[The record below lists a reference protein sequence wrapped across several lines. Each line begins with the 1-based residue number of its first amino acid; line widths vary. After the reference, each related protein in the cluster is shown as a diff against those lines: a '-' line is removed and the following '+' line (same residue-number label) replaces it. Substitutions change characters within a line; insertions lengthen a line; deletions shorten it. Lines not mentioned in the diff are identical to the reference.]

1 MEADILF
8 MPYNYLFLLDARS
21 TDDQPIIDIENSI
34 IIVDEAH
41 NIRAFAEDQGSFEIS
56 DQQLETCLEELKWIE
71 EEGKEGGRE
80 IDIVRD
86 LTTHW

>member
-56 DQQLETCLEELKWIE
+56 N
-71 EEGKEGGRE
+71 
-80 IDIVRD
+80 
-86 LTTHW
+86 